1 MRHTLVLLST
11 KNNDDDAVE
20 LPQLGLEP
28 EEVIFIY
35 HQFYILDTLTF
46 HSDSI
51 LATIH
56 DRYYEEFKLVFAN
69 YLHFQSPLLTTNRL
83 VNP

>member
-1 MRHTLVLLST
+1 MRHALVLLST
-11 KNNDDDAVE
+11 KNNDDAVE

-56 DRYYEEFKLVFAN
+56 DRYYEEFKLVFGC
-69 YLHFQSPLLTTNRL
+69 LLTLSVPAN
-83 VNP
+83 